1 MRLAQT
7 SQSYRLYLK
16 GREFLVGTD
25 AEMDKSVDFF
35 QQAVTRAPDYAMA
48 YAGLAAVY
56 SVQAFLGASARTEAA
71 RKARAAATRA
81 LELDPDH
88 GEAHAALA
96 GILFLFEWDWAGADA
111 EYRRGIALS
120 PGAKRCTRITG
131 LISRHGPTQ

>member
-56 SVQAFLGASARTEAA
+56 SVQAFLGANARTEA
-71 RKARAAATRA
+71 
-81 LELDPDH
+81 
-88 GEAHAALA
+88 
-96 GILFLFEWDWAGADA
+96 
-111 EYRRGIALS
+111 
-120 PGAKRCTRITG
+120 ITG
-131 LISRHGPTQ
+131 LISRHGPTR

>member
-56 SVQAFLGASARTEAA
+56 SVQAFLGANARTEA
-71 RKARAAATRA
+71 
-81 LELDPDH
+81 
-88 GEAHAALA
+88 
-96 GILFLFEWDWAGADA
+96 
-111 EYRRGIALS
+111 
-120 PGAKRCTRITG
+120 ITG
-131 LISRHGPTQ
+131 LISTPWADSMRASCRAVRRRGSIRFRCNPSTTSRSTPCSGGSPRRPRQAFAEPYRSTQLDLGLH